1 MDSQYVALKIK
12 NSFTKDMKTRN
23 RISLVVAL
31 VTIINCFTSC
41 SSYTGSVTPP
51 VNNQSSKEVAIGKVS
66 DALLGNTEHEIIDKN
81 KRLFQENRDIE
92 RKTKSNIDLDAE
104 INKEELLSYLKL
116 NSNQRKIFDQSFEEY
131 SVGKN
136 AIMESLSMD
145 DFEKKQKIIRLAKKR
160 DERVIAVL
168 DSLQKDIYQN
178 YILKDQQE

>member
-1 MDSQYVALKIK
+1 MKIK
-12 NSFTKDMKTRN
+12 NNLTLFTFSMVFAH
-23 RISLVVAL
+23 ILS
-31 VTIINCFTSC
+31 SC

-51 VNNQSSKEVAIGKVS
+51 VNNQSAKEVAIGKVR
-66 DALLGNTEHEIIDKN
+66 DALLGNQEQQIIEND

-92 RKTKSNIDLDAE
+92 RKTKSNTDLDAE

-131 SVGKN
+131 SAGKR
-136 AIMESLSMD
+136 AIMESISMD

-178 YILKDQQE
+178 YILKNQQE

>member
-1 MDSQYVALKIK
+1 M
-12 NSFTKDMKTRN
+12 
-23 RISLVVAL
+23 
-31 VTIINCFTSC
+31 
-41 SSYTGSVTPP
+41 
-51 VNNQSSKEVAIGKVS
+51 
-66 DALLGNTEHEIIDKN
+66 
-81 KRLFQENRDIE
+81 
-92 RKTKSNIDLDAE
+92 
-104 INKEELLSYLKL
+104 LSYLKL

-136 AIMESLSMD
+136 VIMESLSMD